1 MCKLPSNNLF
11 QIEAYN
17 ARGIRTMDR
26 RRDTFNFLKK
36 RQSKFDM
43 CILGDT
49 HCHLPKEAKDW
60 GKEWSLI
67 KKSSYWSLGTQNQKG
82 IAILLSPKF
91 QNRAKVMNASTDP
104 NGRYVK
110 LIIEVGGLTY
120 RIIGVYAPADA
131 GDRIN
136 FIQKLHTVVI
146 DNYDAETI
154 MGGDQNLTMLD
165 ELDRVNCVSDQ
176 NDKGRIDIKYLAQ
189 VHDLEDIYR
198 LRNPNKKKY
207 TYFRDNK
214 ASRID
219 FWLTSASLNNQI
231 EKVDTQ
237 YNPYSDH
244 HGIKLTFRTNET
256 KVGKGLW
263 KMNTANILTPE
274 FKDQF
279 AEMWAEW
286 KTQKHLYDDITK
298 WWDLGKIHIKTLA
311 NNFSIEKSLMQ
322 KCRLEDLE
330 SEISYLQNSVSN
342 QAKLNELQNEHR
354 KILTEKAEGARVR
367 SRLKWWEDGERS
379 TKYFHGLEKRNG
391 KSKSWEKILDENKQM
406 IYGTKAVQARQV
418 RFYKDLF
425 TTQNLDDEE
434 ANFFLGQPTKKLTDE
449 QKSSLE
455 KDITLEDVANAM
467 KLMKNNKSPG
477 EDGITIEFYKTYFNI
492 IGEDLLE
499 VFQCGL
505 NNREL
510 AYSQY
515 LAVISLLYKKGQ
527 REDIRNWR
535 PISLLNVDYKILSK
549 VLAERLKKVLPHIIH
564 SDQRGGVQG
573 RYIGE
578 NIRLIEDLLYEI
590 DNLEEEAVIFLQDQ
604 EKAFDRVEWNWLFSC
619 LRHYN
624 FGDTFIAWL
633 QTLYKNSLSSI
644 MTNGQ
649 QSNYF
654 RVTRGI
660 RQGDSLSALLYI
672 IQLEPLAEK
681 IRQSNQIEGIKLKLR
696 HINNER
702 IEIKCCQYV
711 DDSNSFL
718 RNKNII
724 ERLVYILNRYEKASG
739 SKINLGK
746 TVALTLKGGR
756 DEVINEI
763 KISIGPEKVLGVP
776 IGGKDRNNNDSLWES
791 LIKKLSEKLNIWTT
805 RDLSLQGKTHIIRSI
820 GISKV
825 QYALEMKL
833 IDEKYIK
840 QINQVIWKFLWSG
853 KDIKFSRDICHMP
866 RSLGGLG
873 LVDIQILIKVKRIN
887 WIIRVLKQNGD
898 QTWSKLIENYLRC
911 LDSQFK
917 VKFFA
922 LKVTDST
929 DLIDKAKIPLF
940 YKECLKYF
948 QELSRIAKVIE
959 AEELLWCNHKYLLNR
974 KPISFKTWSRDGI
987 LCPSHLYSRGILD
1000 PVHIASKLTH
1010 KAGFFFEFHTI
1021 KTIFPFEQAENPNLV
1036 DIENHDKLNIL
1047 EYKFQLPDG
1056 SHKALKDLTSKDL
1069 YNIFLYNKNP
1079 TILTKTYW
1087 ETYAFPGVTFKW
1099 DSWYRYNFEN
1109 RLTPRKVIDFN
1120 WKAFYNLIYMESK
1133 LRRMNCSD
1141 GICKVCHLETE
1152 NLEHMLMSCLYRR
1165 KIWKLV
1171 ENVIQCSFGNNYNIS
1186 KLEALCGIL
1195 PEDLQNNDISIIN
1208 MILGMTRYHL
1218 YLMRNIMKKEEK
1230 YVSFTECYIRLRYYI
1245 TSHIK
1250 LLLISEYTVQDVKDK
1265 LNEVLNHIMTT
1276 LRNGINEHSINL

>member
-17 ARGIRTMDR
+17 ARGIRTHDKR
-26 RRDTFNFLKK
+26 CNTFDFLKK

-49 HCHLPKEAKDW
+49 HCHLPKEAKNW
-60 GKEWSLI
+60 GKDWSLI
-67 KKSSYWSLGTQNQKG
+67 KNSSFWSLGTKNQKG
-82 IAILLSPKF
+82 IVILLSPKF
-91 QNRAKVMNASTDP
+91 QDRAKVLNVSTDP

-110 LIIEVGGLTY
+110 LIININGLKY
-120 RIIGVYAPADA
+120 RIIGVYAPTD
-131 GDRIN
+131 GRDRIS

-146 DNYDAETI
+146 DDYDAETI
-154 MGGDQNLTMLD
+154 LGGDQNLTMRD
-165 ELDRVNCVSDQ
+165 DLDRVNCVSDQ

-189 VHDLEDIYR
+189 VHDLEDIFR

-207 TYFRDNK
+207 TYFKENK

-219 FWLTSASLNNQI
+219 FWLTSSSLNNQI

-263 KMNTANILTPE
+263 KMNTANILTSE
-274 FKDQF
+274 FKEQF
-279 AEMWAEW
+279 TRMWEDW
-286 KTQKHLYDDITK
+286 KMQKHFYEDITT
-298 WWDLGKIHIKTLA
+298 WWDLGKIHIKNLA
-311 NNFSIEKSLMQ
+311 KNFSIEKSLNRSN
-322 KCRLEDLE
+322 RLEELE
-330 SEISYLQNSVSN
+330 KEISFLQNN
-342 QAKLNELQNEHR
+342 LTNKEQLNELEIEYR
-354 KILTEKAEGARVR
+354 KILADKAEGARVR
-367 SRLKWWEDGERS
+367 SRLKWWEEGERS

-391 KSKSWEKILDENKQM
+391 KSKAWDKIMDENKKM
-406 IYGTKAVQARQV
+406 IYGTKAIQARQV

-425 TTQNLDDEE
+425 TTQNLSADET
-434 ANFFLGQPTKKLTDE
+434 NFFLGQPVKQLTDE
-449 QKSSLE
+449 QKLSLE
-455 KDITLEDVANAM
+455 EEITLEEVGKAM

-477 EDGITIEFYKTYFNI
+477 EDGITIEFYKTYFSI
-492 IGEDLLE
+492 LGEDLLE
-499 VFQCGL
+499 VFRHGL

-515 LAVISLLYKKGQ
+515 LAVVSLLYKKGQ

-549 VLAERLKKVLPHIIH
+549 ILAERLKKVLPFIIH

-578 NIRLIEDLLYEI
+578 NVRLIEDLLHEI
-590 DNLEEEAVIFLQDQ
+590 DNLEEEAIIFLQDQ
-604 EKAFDRVEWNWLFSC
+604 EKAFDRVEWNWLFST
-619 LRHYN
+619 LRHFN

-633 QTLYKNSLSSI
+633 KTLYKNSLSSI
-644 MTNGQ
+644 MTNGR

-654 RVTRGI
+654 KVTRGI

-681 IRQSNQIEGIKLKLR
+681 IRQSNQVEGIELKLN

-718 RNKNII
+718 RNKDMIG
-724 ERLVYILNRYEKASG
+724 RLVFILNKYEEVSG
-739 SKINLGK
+739 SKINLDK
-746 TVALTLKGGR
+746 TVALTLKEGR

-763 KISIGPEKVLGVP
+763 KLKVGPEKVLGVP
-776 IGGKDRNNNDSLWES
+776 IGGRNRDNNDSLWES

-825 QYALEMKL
+825 LYALEMKS
-833 IDEKYIK
+833 IDDRYIK
-840 QINQVIWKFLWSG
+840 QINQVVWKFLWSG
-853 KDIKFSRDICHMP
+853 KEVKFSRDICYMP
-866 RSLGGLG
+866 KSIGGLG
-873 LVDIQILIKVKRIN
+873 LADLNILIKVKRIN
-887 WIIRVLKQNGD
+887 WIIRVLKQD
-898 QTWSKLIENYLRC
+898 DEQSWAKLIENYLRC
-911 LDSQFK
+911 LDSQFR

-922 LKVTDST
+922 LKVTDSI
-929 DLIDKAKIPLF
+929 DLINKTRIPLF

-948 QELSRIAKVIE
+948 QELVRIAKVSE
-959 AEELLWCNHKYLLNR
+959 VEELLWCNHKYTVNG
-974 KPISFKTWSRDGI
+974 KPMTFKHWSRDGI
-987 LCPSHLYSRGILD
+987 LRPSQLYTRGILD
-1000 PVHIASKLTH
+1000 PIQILRKLTH

-1021 KTIFPFEQAENPNLV
+1021 KKFFPLEQVQDKDEV
-1036 DIENHDKLNIL
+1036 DVENHDKQLIL

-1056 SHKALKDLTSKDL
+1056 SQKALKDLTSKEL
-1069 YNIFLYNKNP
+1069 YNIFLHHKKP
-1079 TILTKTYW
+1079 PILSKTYW
-1087 ETYAFPGVTFKW
+1087 ETYAFPGATFNW
-1099 DSWYRYNFEN
+1099 DSWYKYNFNN

-1120 WKAFYNLIYMESK
+1120 WKAFYNLIYFESK
-1133 LRRMNCSD
+1133 LRQMNCSD
-1141 GICKVCHLETE
+1141 GLCRICHVETE
-1152 NLEHMLMSCLYRR
+1152 NFEHMLISCIYRW
-1165 KIWKLV
+1165 KIWKII
-1171 ENVIQCSFGNNYNIS
+1171 EKVIQHSIANGFSIS
-1186 KLEALCGIL
+1186 KLEALCGTF
-1195 PEDLQNNDISIIN
+1195 PDDLQDDNVSIIN

-1218 YLMRNIMKKEEK
+1218 YLMRNLTKKEGK
-1230 YVSFTECYIRLRYYI
+1230 HISFTECYIRLRYYL
-1245 TSHIK
+1245 TSHIE
-1250 LLLISEYTVQDVKDK
+1250 LLLLSKHTYQDVKDK
-1265 LNEVLNHIMTT
+1265 LSIVRNQICIDM
-1276 LRNGINEHSINL
+1276 RNGLSEYNV